1 MSRGFSFKYI
11 HSCIW
16 KHVRKRFYSRC
27 TGAQFLYRSTCHIEV
42 YSSSHPF
49 FPPCN
54 SRIFV
59 SHACVTLL
67 LLLLLRIC
75 LCGKH
80 FCMVPEQ
87 SRSLPSTS
95 SAARLSQ
102 LKLLVVSQLLTAWSS
117 RMFSHMSAP
126 NAIWTSLCPRP
137 WLQILYRTWRQRCSD
152 ELMLNVLR
160 CHETY

>member
-1 MSRGFSFKYI
+1 MSWGFFFKYI

-27 TGAQFLYRSTCHIEV
+27 TGAQFLYRSTCHTEV

-54 SRIFV
+54 RRIFV
-59 SHACVTLL
+59 SHAHVTLL
-67 LLLLLRIC
+67 LLLLLRIW

-80 FCMVPEQ
+80 FRMVPEQ

-102 LKLLVVSQLLTAWSS
+102 LKLLVVSQVLTAWSKQDV
-117 RMFSHMSAP
+117 F
-126 NAIWTSLCPRP
+126 TSVCSECYLDVSYVPD
-137 WLQILYRTWRQRCSD
+137 LDYRFCIGREDSVV
-152 ELMLNVLR
+152 VLR
-160 CHETY
+160 LNLK